1 MWVKFVVISLGRDL
15 NDDNNENQHLR
26 VVLMAKKSAIRE
38 RLEYLHERAL
48 K

>member
-1 MWVKFVVISLGRDL
+1 MWVKFVVISQSRDL

-26 VVLMAKKSAIRE
+26 VVLMAKNIFE
-38 RLEYLHERAL
+38 MHVLAL